1 MLTFFGLAPEYRRIL
16 HEQVFSLIYY
26 GKGGFTWADVMSMP
40 TWLRL
45 FYIKQINKAV
55 EAENERNKKASKKP
69 TGVARPGIT
78 PTKAR

>member
-1 MLTFFGLAPEYRRIL
+1 
-16 HEQVFSLIYY
+16 
-26 GKGGFTWADVMSMP
+26 MP

-55 EAENERNKKASKKP
+55 QEENERNKKASKKS

-78 PTKAR
+78 PSKSK

>member
-1 MLTFFGLAPEYRRIL
+1 
-16 HEQVFSLIYY
+16 
-26 GKGGFTWADVMSMP
+26 MP